1 MSDVQ
6 TVNGPEEPAASD
18 EPTRAARPWVGRL
31 DGGLAAAVGL
41 ALVLRFWGLGDQSF
55 WYDEWLTTEAVSGSL
70 PDLARHVA
78 NREGITPPYFV
89 VMWVWARLVGDGE
102 AALRSFSAL
111 AGAATVPVAYAIAS
125 ALGQRR
131 RVALGAAFLVATNP
145 LLVWYSQEARPYS
158 LLALLGALSV
168 LAAVQADRTGRRGDV
183 LRWGLVS
190 AAAVAVHYFAV
201 FVVVGEAAGLL
212 ARRRVPRRLLALAA
226 VPGALVLA
234 ALAPVAVKQH
244 GHAANRDWIS
254 HFPLGARLEDAGHI
268 ALVGPSPRLG
278 WLWAVVLA
286 VVVATGTVTLWRSGR
301 DHRRVALALALLGTL
316 GVVLALAATVVVTDV
331 FLGRYLLAS
340 FVPFLVAAAVA
351 LLAGRW
357 AALGAAAVVI
367 VALTWTAVDV
377 AVTRD
382 PRLQRADWRGVAH
395 AVRDDSPGVL
405 VVDTT
410 GGLSSPLAHY
420 LPGATTLDAEGAVTT
435 DRIDVLVARP
445 AEVPCNFYVG
455 RACAFVFLGRPLP
468 APVAEQFRLDER
480 DERDVTGQFVVE
492 RYRSARPVEL
502 ELHDLVPAGSGGTV
516 WVVPAT
522 P

>member
-6 TVNGPEEPAASD
+6 TVAGPEPPASD
-18 EPTRAARPWVGRL
+18 EPTGAVRRWAGRT
-31 DGGLAAAVGL
+31 DGALVAAVTVAL
-41 ALVLRFWGLGDQSF
+41 ALRFWGLGAQSF

-89 VMWVWARLVGDGE
+89 LMWVWARLVGDGE
-102 AALRSFSAL
+102 LALRSFSAL
-111 AGAATVPVAYAIAS
+111 AGAATVPVAYAIATT
-125 ALGQRR
+125 LGQRR
-131 RVALGAAFLVATNP
+131 RVALAAAFLVATHP

-168 LAAVQADRTGRRGDV
+168 LTAVQADRTGRRRDV
-183 LRWGLVS
+183 VSWGLVS
-190 AAAVAVHYFAV
+190 AAAMAVHYFAIFLV
-201 FVVVGEAAGLL
+201 IGEAAALL
-212 ARRRVPRRLLALAA
+212 ARRRIPPRVLALAT
-226 VPGALVLA
+226 VPVALVLA

-254 HFPLGARLEDAGHI
+254 TFPLGSRLEDAGQI
-268 ALVGPSPRLG
+268 ALVGPSPRFG
-278 WLWAVVLA
+278 WLWAGVLVVIVA
-286 VVVATGTVTLWRSGR
+286 VGTVTLWRSDGH
-301 DHRRVALALALLGTL
+301 HRRVALALGLLGTL
-316 GVVLALAATVVVTDV
+316 GVVLALAATVAGTDV

-351 LLAGRW
+351 LLGGRW
-357 AALGAAAVVI
+357 ARLGAAAVVI
-367 VALTWTAVDV
+367 VALTWTATDV

-395 AVRDDSPGVL
+395 AVADDAPGVL

-420 LPGATTLDAEGAVTT
+420 LPGATTLDAEGTVTT

-445 AEVPCNFYVG
+445 AEAPCNFYVG
-455 RACAFVFLGRPLP
+455 RACAFVFLGRPLTG
-468 APVAEQFRLDER
+468 PVAEQFRLDDRGGREVL
-480 DERDVTGQFVVE
+480 DQFVVE
-492 RYRSARPVEL
+492 HYRSDRPVEL
-502 ELHDLVPAGSGGTV
+502 DLHDLVPAGSGGSV
-516 WVVPAT
+516 WVVPGT